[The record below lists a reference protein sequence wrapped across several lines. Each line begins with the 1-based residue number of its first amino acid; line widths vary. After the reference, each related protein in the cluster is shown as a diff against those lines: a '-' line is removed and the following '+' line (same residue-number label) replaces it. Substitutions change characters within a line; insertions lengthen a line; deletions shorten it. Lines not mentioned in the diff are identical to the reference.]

1 MKSLKGYLLV
11 SDLDDTLLDSEKR
24 ISPRNLAAIR
34 RFTEAGGIFTFV
46 TGRVPHGLG
55 PVLEQYVPEVPVG
68 CLNGGGIFDVKTK
81 EYLWQYEIDPDA
93 AELVRLVKERCPS
106 VGIEVCG
113 FHYNRC
119 EHIND
124 VLAEH
129 LRQEKLVCELG
140 GFEGFGA
147 PVAKVLMGDESHR
160 ITELEA
166 LLREHPLWE
175 KFDFVRSAAM
185 LYEILPKGSC
195 KGNVMLRLAD
205 LLGISR
211 DRIYAVGDNE
221 NDVSM
226 LREAA
231 VGYAVANAS
240 AGAKAAA
247 DVILRSS
254 CEESA
259 LEELIEGL
267 LA

>member
-24 ISPRNLAAIR
+24 ISSRNLEAIR

-46 TGRVPHGLG
+46 TGRVP
-55 PVLEQYVPEVPVG
+55 
-68 CLNGGGIFDVKTK
+68 
-81 EYLWQYEIDPDA
+81 
-93 AELVRLVKERCPS
+93 LVKERCPN

-113 FHYNRC
+113 FRYNRC
-119 EHIND
+119 EHVNEL
-124 VLAEH
+124 LAEH
-129 LRQEKLVCELG
+129 LRQEKLVCETG
-140 GFEGFGA
+140 GFEGFGG
-147 PVAKVLMGDESHR
+147 PVAKVVMAAESHH
-160 ITELEA
+160 ITELAEV
-166 LLREHPLWE
+166 LREHPLWE
-175 KFDFVRSAAM
+175 RFDFVRSAST

-195 KGNVMLRLAD
+195 KGNVMLRLAE
-205 LLGISR
+205 LLGVSR

-240 AGAKAAA
+240 EGARAAA

-267 LA
+267 FQ